1 MKITKDITG
10 IIVLYDTTI
19 EVIDCLQRLKDIKFI
34 IVDNGKCDKE
44 IIDKV
49 LKFKNIIKYF
59 KPKKNLGFGRANNF
73 AFKYVNTKYTL
84 LINADIK
91 TSVKDIEKLVD
102 TFDKYPNTGISVPML
117 VNKDMINI
125 DYLECLPEIKSNYT
139 YLVNDKKKLISGD
152 TSISFCWAAIM
163 LLNNKIFKKINI
175 FDKKYFLFWEDYDLC
190 RRLYKK
196 KIPIIKTYLSKAY
209 HLKHKSVKDN
219 YRNYFKIQTYH
230 TLSSYIYFSVNKK
243 DKILIKRFFIYLFR
257 SISYLFILNIKGSL
271 KNIARI
277 TAIIKYKKSKFQ
289 L

>member
-34 IVDNGKCDKE
+34 IVDNGKCDEE

-102 TFDKYPNTGISVPML
+102 TFIKYPNTGISVPML
-117 VNKDMINI
+117 VNKDRINI

-190 RRLYKK
+190 RRLYRK

-219 YRNYFKIQTYH
+219 YSNYFKIQIYH

-277 TAIIKYKKSKFQ
+277 TAIIKYKN
-289 L
+289 